1 MPADP
6 KALCTCELCAE
17 FWSPETVS
25 AWLERKDAKI
35 AELSKNLDVAC
46 EKIEGLEGDAW
57 KLLRERL
64 GLRVEL
70 REAKAKIEDL
80 TATILA
86 LKR

>member
-1 MPADP
+1 MAADP
-6 KALCTCELCAE
+6 MAPCSCERCRE
-17 FWSPETVS
+17 PWSRGTVS
-25 AWLERKDAKI
+25 ACLERKDTKI

-86 LKR
+86 MKR